1 MGLGYGQTGYRVSS
15 AQVSSVNLTS
25 CSLNSYKTKPD
36 MFGQWTCTM
45 NNVSCSSTGFN
56 IIIDDSKIP
65 FVWTHIAWKTRIEF
79 RSSCWDFAENN
90 SGYGNGTHNIMPWDP
105 SQGDVISKPL
115 NCFELSQY
123 AVKMFTCDNNSD
135 NFVHQSHATGSFR
148 EWRMKRRRNGTN
160 PAGPAAG
167 FACTSGGTCI
177 ISDIVVWREE

>member
-1 MGLGYGQTGYRVSS
+1 MSLSYGQSGYRVASP
-15 AQVSSVNLTS
+15 QTLSVNLVASSLTS
-25 CSLNSYKTKPD
+25 YVSKSSG
-36 MFGQWTCTM
+36 FGEWVFSM
-45 NNVSCSSTGFN
+45 NNVGCGSTGAN
-56 IIIDDSKIP
+56 ILIDDSKIP
-65 FVWTHIAWKTRIEF
+65 FVWTHIAWKTRVEF
-79 RSSCWDFAENN
+79 RSSCWNFAQSN
-90 SGYGNGTHNIMPWDP
+90 SGFGAGTHNIMTWDP
-105 SQGDVISKPL
+105 SQGDAISKPL

-123 AVKMFTCDNNSD
+123 AVKMYTCDNNSD